1 MDYFSSAPF
10 IILEFSSC
18 PSAHSFLVRAIH
30 RDSGNLAFLV
40 EVACLPCKHLTTT
53 QLRQTRGKLQIT
65 VFIRHLAIKNLF
77 LATNLLTRFQG
88 LSTAF

>member
-30 RDSGNLAFLV
+30 RDSGNLTFLV

-65 VFIRHLAIKNLF
+65 VFMRHLAIK
-77 LATNLLTRFQG
+77 
-88 LSTAF
+88 